1 MRMVEFELTDNN
13 GKMLVNPVQVARV
26 HIEVSTNAAKTIMH
40 FADGNARAI
49 KGSLEE
55 VREKLDNGMRS
66 VELVAS

>member
-1 MRMVEFELTDNN
+1 MRMVEFELADNN
-13 GKMLVNPVQVARV
+13 GKMLVNPAQVARV
-26 HIEVSTNAAKTIMH
+26 HIESSAHGAKTIMH

-55 VREKLDNGMRS
+55 VKEKLDNGMRS